1 MVVVKFIVLLF
12 FYPSTSKK
20 DFLISL
26 PVSPFVEATVEGV
39 PASNAA
45 KSTRALDNLM

>member
-1 MVVVKFIVLLF
+1 MVVVKFFVHQLA
-12 FYPSTSKK
+12 KK